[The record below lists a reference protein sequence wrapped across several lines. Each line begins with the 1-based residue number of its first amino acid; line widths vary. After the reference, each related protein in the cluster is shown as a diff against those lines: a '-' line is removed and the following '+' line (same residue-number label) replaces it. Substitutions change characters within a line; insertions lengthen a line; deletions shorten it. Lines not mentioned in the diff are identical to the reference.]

1 MASQNVEDWPI
12 RIRGFLLSIHKGLKR
27 SLIDFGKMCCRVVV
41 GIVSKTKKCL
51 SAAEPAKKMVR
62 KGSALLLLRLPGW
75 GLARPGWACAAC
87 VNVLLLFLGWFQ
99 NL

>member
-1 MASQNVEDWPI
+1 
-12 RIRGFLLSIHKGLKR
+12 
-27 SLIDFGKMCCRVVV
+27 MCCRVVA
-41 GIVSKTKKCL
+41 IVSKTKKCL

-75 GLARPGWACAAC
+75 GLARPGWACAAR
-87 VNVLLLFLGWFQ
+87 VNVLLLFLGWLQ